1 MRMQLLWNIW
11 SGLLQQLNLQT
22 SYHCSSKN
30 YQMTNNH
37 SKEFIKKIGEQI
49 QRLRE
54 EGKLDEANSLQLTY
68 FPSMKDTK

>member
-1 MRMQLLWNIW
+1 MQLLWNIW
-11 SGLLQQLNLQT
+11 SGLLQQVNLQT
-22 SYHCSSKN
+22 SYHCSLKS

-37 SKEFIKKIGEQI
+37 SKEFIKKINNQI

-68 FPSMKDTK
+68 FPSLKDTK